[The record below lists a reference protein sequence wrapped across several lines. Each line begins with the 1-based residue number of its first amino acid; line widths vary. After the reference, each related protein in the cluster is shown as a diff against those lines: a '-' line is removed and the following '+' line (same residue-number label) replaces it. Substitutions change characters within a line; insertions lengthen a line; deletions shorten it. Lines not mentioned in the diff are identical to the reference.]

1 MQQLDFSNFTGY
13 AQTSSATTATRLHFP
28 TSAEIAAAHAALD

>member
-13 AQTSSATTATRLHFP
+13 AQTSSATTAARIYFTTP
-28 TSAEIAAAHAALD
+28 GEIVTAHA